1 MDHPACVLGHT
12 SLFHRFTNRAPGIRG
27 VANHTGSMHT
37 LPIFSRSKIHARIAA
52 LILLSV
58 ISLTASASAA
68 DALTNAAVK
77 TVGKGVLGS
86 LFKKRSRVVDSTEVT
101 RVSAMD
107 RVNRSILGLPLG
119 ILRAVGKGVTRAA
132 SKTVTDH
139 ITHN

>member
-1 MDHPACVLGHT
+1 M
-12 SLFHRFTNRAPGIRG
+12 RGI
-27 VANHTGSMHT
+27 ANHTGFMHT
-37 LPIFSRSKIHARIAA
+37 LPSFSRTKIQSRLAA
-52 LILLSV
+52 LLLVSL
-58 ISLTASASAA
+58 ISLSASAHAA

-119 ILRAVGKGVTRAA
+119 ILRALGKGVTRAA

-139 ITHN
+139 IRHY